1 MLFANSNFGI
11 FFWVFLLLYIFLIF
25 FLTSKSVTKDQFFLG
40 YNKKGEY
47 VNTWLLTSSIF
58 ISWIFAKSVTNAANL
73 GYSFGI
79 VGGLAYAIYWL
90 SIPFAG
96 WVIYHIRLK
105 QPGNGLIQILV
116 SKFGLSAA
124 VAFSIAILIR
134 LYNEVWSNTAV
145 IGAYFGES
153 GTKLFIF
160 SAIIFTFFTL
170 LYSLRGGLRSSI
182 ISDFI
187 QTLIF
192 LLFLFLTIY
201 LLNVNSNLGISKFLS
216 HGSFSLNAGLDLVL
230 VACLQILSYPFH
242 DPVLTDRGFLTKE
255 KEMLRSFIIAG
266 ILGFICILL
275 FSFVGIYASIES
287 IEILAKS
294 NIPVDVA
301 NFLGIS
307 AYIFISVVM
316 ITSAGSTLDSTFTSF
331 SKIVAYDLPNYLSKF
346 FQFKSP
352 ITIGCVAM
360 VFLAVFGN
368 IPMFL
373 GTDILKATT
382 ISGTMVIGLAP
393 VFLAL
398 AFSKNFNIISFHASF
413 WSGLL
418 IGILLTTN
426 KLPNFI
432 AIGEG
437 KYNFLL
443 GANLYG
449 LMWCFFVYHILTKL
463 LSNASKK
470 L

>member
-40 YNKKGEY
+40 HNKKGEY

-201 LLNVNSNLGISKFLS
+201 LLNVNSNFGISKFLS
-216 HGSFSLNAGLDLVL
+216 HGSFSLNAGLDLVF

-287 IEILAKS
+287 IEILAK
-294 NIPVDVA
+294 I
-301 NFLGIS
+301 
-307 AYIFISVVM
+307 
-316 ITSAGSTLDSTFTSF
+316 
-331 SKIVAYDLPNYLSKF
+331 
-346 FQFKSP
+346 
-352 ITIGCVAM
+352 
-360 VFLAVFGN
+360 
-368 IPMFL
+368 
-373 GTDILKATT
+373 
-382 ISGTMVIGLAP
+382 
-393 VFLAL
+393 
-398 AFSKNFNIISFHASF
+398 
-413 WSGLL
+413 
-418 IGILLTTN
+418 
-426 KLPNFI
+426 
-432 AIGEG
+432 
-437 KYNFLL
+437 KY
-443 GANLYG
+443 
-449 LMWCFFVYHILTKL
+449 
-463 LSNASKK
+463 SS
-470 L
+470 